1 MYKGLLIFVI
11 PAMLW
16 GQVFAQSAR
25 QDTLRELVR
34 KVDILTRELEKQR
47 LGEVAEREY
56 QSKFGLGP
64 AASQVYYRKDSGVSL
79 AGYGE
84 MIFQNFSAT
93 ADDGSAS
100 GAKDQLDYLRGILY
114 FGYKFNERFLFNTE
128 IEIEHA
134 KVGEGAP
141 GEVAIEFG
149 YIDALLS
156 PAVNLRGGMVL
167 IPLGII
173 NELHEPT
180 TFYGVLR
187 PETERRIIPSTW
199 RAVGAG
205 MLGSL
210 PAGLAYRV
218 YVTEGLNAANFSAAG
233 IRSGRQNGAQALA
246 EDLAVTG
253 RLEYNG
259 IPGLIVGGSVYAG
272 NSGQGLADSSG
283 RRIDALTTLF
293 SAQGIFARRGLEIR
307 ALYAFSAINDAA
319 ELNRALGFSGQQSI
333 GERQLGYYAAV
344 AYDVLQWIRPGSEA
358 QLQPFIQYEQL
369 NTQDKAPAGF
379 ATDPAREQ
387 TNFTLGLMFK
397 PIPQLAIKLDYINRD
412 NKAGSAV
419 DQLNAGIGYLF

>member
-84 MIFQNFSAT
+84 MIYQNFSASR
-93 ADDGSAS
+93 DDGSAS
-100 GAKDQLDYLRGILY
+100 GARDQLDYLRGILY

-167 IPLGII
+167 MPVGII

-180 TFYGVLR
+180 TFHGVLR

-199 RAVGAG
+199 RAVGIG
-205 MLGSL
+205 MLGGL
-210 PAGLAYRV
+210 PASLAYRV

-246 EDLAVTG
+246 EDLAVAG

-259 IPGLIVGGSVYAG
+259 IPGLIVGGSFYAG

-283 RRIDALTTLF
+283 KRIDALTTLF
-293 SAQGIFARRGLEIR
+293 SAQGIFVRRGLEIR
-307 ALYAFSAINDAA
+307 ALYAFSAIADVA
-319 ELNRALGFSGQQSI
+319 ELNRSLGFSGRQSI
-333 GERQLGYYAAV
+333 GERRFGYYAAA

-358 QLQPFIQYEQL
+358 QLQPFIQYEKL
-369 NTQDKAPAGF
+369 NTQDKAPDGF
-379 ATDPAREQ
+379 STNPANQ
-387 TNFTLGLMFK
+387 QSNLTLGLTFK

-412 NKAGSAV
+412 NKAGNAV
-419 DQLNAGIGYLF
+419 DQFNAGIGYLF

>member
-1 MYKGLLIFVI
+1 MYKWWLVFAVTV
-11 PAMLW
+11 MLG

-47 LGEVAEREY
+47 LGEVVEREY
-56 QSKFGLGP
+56 KSKFGLGP

-84 MIFQNFSAT
+84 MIYQNFSASR
-93 ADDGSAS
+93 DDGSAS
-100 GAKDQLDYLRGILY
+100 GARDQLDYLRGILY

-134 KVGEGAP
+134 KVGQGAP

-156 PAVNLRGGMVL
+156 PAVTLRGGMVL
-167 IPLGII
+167 IPVGII
-173 NELHEPT
+173 NELHEPS
-180 TFYGVLR
+180 TFHGVLR

-199 RAVGAG
+199 RGVGVG

-210 PAGLAYRV
+210 PAGFAYRV
-218 YVTEGLNAANFSAAG
+218 YLTEGLNAANFSATG

-246 EDLAVTG
+246 EDLAVSG

-259 IPGLIVGGSVYAG
+259 VPGVTLGGSFYAG

-283 RRIDALTTLF
+283 QRIEALTTFFPRTAFLR
-293 SAQGIFARRGLEIR
+293 AGGWKFAP
-307 ALYAFSAINDAA
+307 S
-319 ELNRALGFSGQQSI
+319 
-333 GERQLGYYAAV
+333 
-344 AYDVLQWIRPGSEA
+344 
-358 QLQPFIQYEQL
+358 
-369 NTQDKAPAGF
+369 
-379 ATDPAREQ
+379 
-387 TNFTLGLMFK
+387 TLSLLLRM
-397 PIPQLAIKLDYINRD
+397 LRN
-412 NKAGSAV
+412 
-419 DQLNAGIGYLF
+419 